1 MPKPTI
7 IKPKLSTPAILP
19 AGYRRSFLFIGD
31 SGTGKTTMAGTFPR
45 PYFIDL
51 DDGTSSLGPA
61 FKDYERF
68 REAPFKMKP
77 RGGQHEYGKAW
88 PAMYDALN
96 KIGDRIDK
104 KTWEFDTLVLDS
116 LTLLQEIAMT
126 NVLLGQGKPDS
137 QFIDPGQWG
146 GQMRAVEGI
155 VRNIN
160 TWPGLKIFTAHVQRD
175 KNDITGITEMLP
187 LITGKLAGKIGIY
200 FDEIYFLDVE
210 GIGDARRHVI
220 KTLSTPSMRQARSRM
235 KVPDGADA
243 HFSSIWPYL
252 EPYQTVEPAPAKA

>member
-1 MPKPTI
+1 VPAPVLKKPQSPAPKE
-7 IKPKLSTPAILP
+7 LP

-31 SGTGKTTMAGTFPR
+31 SGTGKTTLAGRFPR

-51 DDGTSSLGPA
+51 DDGVSSLGPT
-61 FKDYERF
+61 FKDFQRF
-68 REAPFKMKP
+68 REAPYRAKP
-77 RGGQHEYGKAW
+77 RFGQHEYGKAW
-88 PAMYDALN
+88 PAMYDAIN
-96 KIGDRIDK
+96 KIGERIDK
-104 KTWEFDTLVLDS
+104 NDWPYDTLVLDS

-126 NVLLGQGKPDS
+126 NVLLGQQKPDS

-146 GQMRAVEGI
+146 GQMRAIEGI

-187 LITGKLAGKIGIY
+187 LVTGKLAGKIGIY

-210 GIGDARRHVI
+210 GLGEKRRHVI
-220 KTLSTPSMRQARSRM
+220 KTQSTPSMRQARSRIQ
-235 KVPDGADA
+235 VPDNADA
-243 HFSSIWPYL
+243 DFSSIWPYL
-252 EPYQTVEPAPAKA
+252 EPYREQPVGS